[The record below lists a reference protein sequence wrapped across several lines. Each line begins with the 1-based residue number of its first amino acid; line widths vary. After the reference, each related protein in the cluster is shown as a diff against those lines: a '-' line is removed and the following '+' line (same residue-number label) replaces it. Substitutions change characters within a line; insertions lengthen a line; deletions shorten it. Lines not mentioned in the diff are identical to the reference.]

1 MTQTMSFDFRALRS
15 AIGGPV
21 FAPDDA
27 GYDHARAIWNGAIDR
42 RPAVIAQCL
51 STEDVAAALAFARE
65 NDLEVAVR
73 GGAHAY
79 SGTAV
84 CDGGLM
90 INLGVMSRV
99 VVDPMAGRAV
109 VGGGA
114 TMADMDAATQAY
126 GLAVPGGVISDTGVG
141 GLTLGGGMG
150 WLTRVAGLSI
160 DNLVSAQ
167 VVLAD
172 SRIVR
177 ASGSENPDLFWAL
190 RGGGGNF
197 GIVTEFEYRT
207 HRIGPE
213 VHVGFFFWPL
223 TDGDAAL
230 HLIRAFI
237 PTMPPRSG
245 VLVGVALSA
254 PPEPFV
260 PEQYH
265 FVPGHAL
272 IVAGYGTAEEHAEM
286 VAPIRSALAPLF
298 EFIAPIPFTGLQSM
312 LDVAAPWGIHGYEK
326 ALDLDDFSDEV
337 IAILT
342 DQAGKKT
349 SPLSFMPIF
358 VLDGAFTAVG
368 EEDTAFGGARS
379 AHYVCN
385 IEAAAPDAEILA
397 ADRAWVRSTW
407 EALCPFASNQGGYV
421 NFMAEAGEDRVR
433 ASYGPAKYAKLADIK
448 TEYDPENVF
457 HRNANIKPG

>member
-15 AIGGPV
+15 AMAGPV
-21 FAPDDA
+21 FGPDDA
-27 GYDHARAIWNGAIDR
+27 GYDHARSIWNGDIDR

-51 STEDVAAALAFARE
+51 SPEDVAAALAFARE
-65 NDLEVAVR
+65 NDLEVSVR

-84 CDGGLM
+84 GDGGIM
-90 INLGVMSRV
+90 INLAVMNTV
-99 VVDPMAGRAV
+99 VVDPVAELV
-109 VGGGA
+109 QVGGGA
-114 TMADMDAATQAY
+114 TLAEMDAATQAY

-150 WLTRVAGLSI
+150 WLTRIAGLSI

-172 SRIVR
+172 GRIVR
-177 ASGSENPDLFWAL
+177 ASDSENPDLFWAL

-197 GIVTEFEYRT
+197 GVVTEFEYRAQ
-207 HRIGPE
+207 RIGPE
-213 VHVGFFFWPL
+213 VHVGIFFWPL
-223 TDGDAAL
+223 TEGDAAL
-230 HLIRAFI
+230 RLCRWYI
-237 PTMPPRSG
+237 PTMPRQSG
-245 VLVGVALSA
+245 VLVGVGLSA

-265 FVPGHAL
+265 FVPGFAL
-272 IVAGYGTAEEHAEM
+272 IVAGFGTAEEHGEM
-286 VAPIRSALAPLF
+286 VAPIRGALKPLF
-298 EFIAPIPFTGLQSM
+298 EFITPMPYTGLQSM
-312 LDVAAPWGIHGYEK
+312 LDAAAPWGIHGYEK
-326 ALDLDDFSDEV
+326 ALDLDDFSNEV
-337 IAILT
+337 IAVLT
-342 DQAGKKT
+342 EQAGKKA

-368 EEDTAFGGARS
+368 EDDTAFGGARS

-385 IEAAAPDAEILA
+385 IEAACPDAETLA
-397 ADRAWVRSTW
+397 VDRAWVRSTW
-407 EALCPFASNQGGYV
+407 EALRPFASNQGGYV
-421 NFMAEAGEDRVR
+421 NFMSDAGEDRVR
-433 ASYGPAKYAKLADIK
+433 ASYGPTKYAKLADIK
-448 TEYDPENVF
+448 TKYDPANIF

>member
-1 MTQTMSFDFRALRS
+1 MTQTMNSDFRALRS
-15 AIGGPV
+15 AMGGPV
-21 FAPDDA
+21 FAPADA
-27 GYDHARAIWNGAIDR
+27 GYDHARSIWNGAIDR

-51 STEDVAAALAFARE
+51 SPEDVAAALTFARDH
-65 NDLEVAVR
+65 DLEVSVR

-84 CDGGLM
+84 CDGGIM
-90 INLGVMSRV
+90 INLGVMNSV
-99 VVDPMAGRAV
+99 TVDPATNSAR

-114 TMADMDAATQAY
+114 TMADMDAATQAF

-160 DNLVSAQ
+160 DNLISAQ

-177 ASGSENPDLFWAL
+177 ASDSENSDLFWAL

-197 GIVTEFEYRT
+197 GVVTEFEYRT

-213 VHVGFFFWPL
+213 VHVGIFFWPL
-223 TDGDAAL
+223 TDGPAAL
-230 HLIRAFI
+230 RLIREFI

-245 VLVGVALSA
+245 VLVGVGLSA

-260 PEQYH
+260 PDQYH

-272 IVAGYGTAEEHAEM
+272 ITAGYGTAEEHAEM
-286 VAPIRSALAPLF
+286 VAPIRDALTPLF
-298 EFIAPIPFTGLQSM
+298 EFITPMPFTGLQSM
-312 LDVAAPWGIHGYEK
+312 LDAALPWGIHGYEK

-337 IAILT
+337 IAVLAER
-342 DQAGKKT
+342 AGQKT

-358 VLDGAFTAVG
+358 ALDGAFTAVG

-397 ADRAWVRSTW
+397 VDRAWVRSTW
-407 EALCPFASNQGGYV
+407 EALCPFAANQGGYV

-448 TEYDPENVF
+448 TEYDPANVF
-457 HRNANIKPG
+457 HRNANITPG